1 MDNVQLVDAVYT
13 KICTYEAK
21 ISELERKLE
30 TIGKDIAEKEDLH
43 ERWLNVQRDMR
54 YEIEMELISI
64 RRERDDLA
72 KGYRVLKEMKLRSDQ
87 GKEEV

>member
-1 MDNVQLVDAVYT
+1 MDNVKLVDAVYA
-13 KICTYEAK
+13 KICAYENK

-30 TIGKDIAEKEDLH
+30 TINKEITEKEDLH
-43 ERWLNVQRDMR
+43 ERWLNVQKDMR

-87 GKEEV
+87 GKEEI